1 MVKAQVEGFRC
12 VRGRSGRTGDAKAT
26 GDSKY
31 QLGIIY
37 GFGFDNSFSLTK
49 YRIRASCQQFG
60 SFMA

>member
-31 QLGIIY
+31 QLGIRET
-37 GFGFDNSFSLTK
+37 GEGLDGNL
-49 YRIRASCQQFG
+49 ASNFP
-60 SFMA
+60 FV